1 MRLSGCFEDGQAEPC
16 HACGHGQVRA
26 EVTAPTVG
34 GNFHRGEMR
43 CAATMVVFLKQ
54 STNKMKFLQNFLRCG
69 FPHVFL
75 NGFMIFGSKVSV
87 FDFVTHG
94 FPRYFP
100 VVVVECR
107 LRWWRVRVRLWRWL
121 WLWLLARLSFVLLNG
136 SDHLNH
142 GAIISVTESSDSRI
156 AA

>member
-1 MRLSGCFEDGQAEPC
+1 
-16 HACGHGQVRA
+16 
-26 EVTAPTVG
+26 
-34 GNFHRGEMR
+34 
-43 CAATMVVFLKQ
+43 
-54 STNKMKFLQNFLRCG
+54 MKFLQNFPQGIFLR
-69 FPHVFL
+69 VFL
-75 NGFMIFGSKVSV
+75 NGFMIFGSNPPV
-87 FDFVTHG
+87 FDFITHG

-121 WLWLLARLSFVLLNG
+121 RLWLLARPSFVLLNG